1 MPEPN
6 AASQLL
12 LQRMQSASLVID
24 PTHDRILHANP
35 ACCALLGWPQ
45 EELLTLRASRLWAH
59 DLGALVTFTEEVQVR
74 GRSQPLQVLHVK
86 RPSQLWGLHSEGP

>member
-1 MPEPN
+1 MPDPN

-24 PTHDRILHANP
+24 PTCDRILHANP

-59 DLGALVTFTEEVQVR
+59 DLGALVTFTEEVQV
-74 GRSQPLQVLHVK
+74 
-86 RPSQLWGLHSEGP
+86 